1 MENCFLFDWLTVSF
15 TDDYGFADIIGILG
29 IDRCFEEQKTG
40 SRLKYGHRLAFDG
53 ISVHYTEDSDNRPNK
68 GVCLE
73 MSGQGCRDFETFGK
87 NDWVALF
94 TDIAE
99 MHGTITRLDVAYDDF
114 TGVLPLDIIA
124 DMAKVGLFTARSK
137 AYEVHYSY
145 KQRDKCGLTVSHGSR
160 TSDTFIRIYDKRA
173 ERNAWD
179 ELEHW
184 VRCEIQMR
192 KNCAQGFLDRLEEL
206 GSLGA
211 AFTGVLQN
219 YLTYRCK
226 TSDSNLSRS
235 PAAPWWQRFVKDA
248 EALRIH
254 CTKGIDY
261 NKDRLAAHIDRN
273 HNAIKTMILVEGLS
287 SFLENNFGHTEPMPE
302 KYKRILQAEENGD
315 QILAVLNALPCQQIQ
330 MVTDSL

>member
-1 MENCFLFDWLTVSF
+1 MDNCFLFDWLTVSF
-15 TDDYGFADIIGILG
+15 SDDFGFSDIIGLLG

-53 ISVHYTEDSDNRPNK
+53 ISVHYTDDSDIRHNA

-73 MSGQGCRDFETFGK
+73 MSGQGCRDFETFGSG
-87 NDWVALF
+87 DWVDLF
-94 TDIAE
+94 TSISE
-99 MHGTITRLDVAYDDF
+99 MHGVITRLDVAYDDF
-114 TGVLPLDIIA
+114 IGVLPIEIIA
-124 DMAKVGLFTARSK
+124 GMANRGLFTARSQ
-137 AYEVHYSY
+137 AYDVHYSY
-145 KQRDKCGLTVSHGSR
+145 KERGKCGLTVSHGSR

-179 ELEHW
+179 EFDHW

-219 YLTYRCK
+219 YLTYRCN
-226 TSDSNLSRS
+226 TTDSNLSRS
-235 PAAPWWQRFVKDA
+235 PAAPWWLRFVQAA

-254 CTKGIDY
+254 DKKDIEY
-261 NKDRLAAHIDRN
+261 NKDRLLAHIDRN
-273 HNAIKTMILVEGLS
+273 HNAIKTAILAEGLGP
-287 SFLENNFGHTEPMPE
+287 FLKSTFDHTERMPE
-302 KYKRILQAEENGD
+302 KYRRILQAEDNGD
-315 QILAVLNALPCQQIQ
+315 QILAILNALPVQQIQ
-330 MVTDSL
+330 AVCDSL